1 MKTNVLK
8 NEGKELILEFEGTD
22 STIAEMLA
30 SQLLTESDVSFAGV
44 SRDHP
49 QTGKPTLVIKTSKKK
64 PADVLQSA
72 IEDLEKSFTEM
83 MKGIPK
89 K

>member
-8 NEGKELILEFEGTD
+8 NEGKELVLEFEGTD

-72 IEDLEKSFTEM
+72 IEELEGSFSEM
-83 MKGIPK
+83 MKSIPK

>member
-30 SQLLTESDVSFAGV
+30 SQLLTEADVSFAGV

-64 PADVLQSA
+64 PADALQSA
-72 IEDLEKSFTEM
+72 IEALEESFTEL

>member
-8 NEGKELILEFEGTD
+8 NEGKELVLEFEGTD

-30 SQLLTESDVSFAGV
+30 SQLLTESDVSFAGG

-64 PADVLQSA
+64 PADALQSA
-72 IEDLEKSFTEM
+72 IEELEGSFSEM
-83 MKGIPK
+83 MKSIPK

>member
-64 PADVLQSA
+64 PADALQSA
-72 IEDLEKSFTEM
+72 IEALEESFTEL